1 MRTRP
6 DGQIAAQL
14 ACTAVLRLC
23 SAGELFELAATAKPK
38 HFEPGDALCVEGA
51 AAREC
56 YAITEGEAVV
66 RIDGRIVRNVGA
78 GEVVGE
84 RGPLEGRRR
93 SATVTAVTSMSTW
106 PLSSGRLLA
115 VLARNPALAERMRE
129 EIARRYPP

>member
-1 MRTRP
+1 VQRGRALRARG
-6 DGQIAAQL
+6 DGEAEA
-14 ACTAVLRLC
+14 LR
-23 SAGELFELAATAKPK
+23 
-38 HFEPGDALCVEGA
+38 PGDALCIEGG

-56 YAITEGEAVV
+56 YAITEGEAEV
-66 RIDGRIVRNVGA
+66 RIGGRIVRNVGA

-106 PLSSGRLLA
+106 RCRAGRLLA